1 MKTLSDCQDC
11 GACCMNPR
19 DNQREGRTDYVPV
32 EATARLLSQRD
43 LVRKF
48 VSADATPGPHLRM
61 LSSGRCAALRG
72 APGRRVGCAIY
83 HLRPKACRTV
93 QPGDADCQRAHNEQ
107 LRQPQVGGACP
118 WMSRLR

>member
-1 MKTLSDCQDC
+1 
-11 GACCMNPR
+11 MNPR

-32 EATARLLSQRD
+32 ERSARLLSRRD

-48 VSADATPGPHLRM
+48 VSADATVGPHLRM

-72 APGRRVGCAIY
+72 APGRRVSCAIY

-93 QPGDADCQRAHNEQ
+93 QPGDADCERARKEQ
-107 LRQPQVGGACP
+107 LQCP
-118 WMSRLR
+118 